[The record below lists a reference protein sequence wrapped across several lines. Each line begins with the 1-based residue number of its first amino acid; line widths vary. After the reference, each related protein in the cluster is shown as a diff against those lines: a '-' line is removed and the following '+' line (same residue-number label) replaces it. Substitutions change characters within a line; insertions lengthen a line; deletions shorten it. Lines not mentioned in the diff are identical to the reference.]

1 LIALCFAQM
10 AIAALMLE
18 TVGKAR
24 GWGLWRGEDSEGY
37 ELVARWA
44 SGAEISASDQ
54 PALRYRL
61 FNPIV
66 PTVAGWLGRAIGL
79 DLAFLAINA
88 VCWVA
93 GAFALRRFA
102 TRLWNPA
109 VGDVAAVLFATS
121 LPLIEWGLPMM
132 LDAAAFA
139 FTAGFLA
146 LWLER
151 SGDALPVDGATG
163 TGGARGGHGG
173 RASVAP
179 VLFGVLLGV
188 GLLIKPPLLCLVIFA
203 TASWAL
209 ERRWFAALALGACA
223 LLPPLALYAALGLT
237 LEDFQ
242 RFGGPRHQG
251 VFYLLSAAAVAFHV
265 AGALALLQAP
275 REPRARVLVWG
286 AYALGAFATYLPF
299 VHSPRLFFQLFAVVL
314 PLAAA
319 WIVARGAATWRWVAV
334 SVLSSNALAMLHLFV
349 MRRLQIRDLKALWES
364 LS

>member
-1 LIALCFAQM
+1 VSARKLSRFALIALCLAQM
-10 AIAALMLE
+10 AVAALCLE

-44 SGAEISASDQ
+44 VGGDVAADEQ

-61 FNPIV
+61 FNPVV
-66 PTVAGWLGRAIGL
+66 PVIAGWLGRLVGL
-79 DLAFLAINA
+79 DLAFLALNA
-88 VCWVA
+88 ACWVA

-102 TRLWNPA
+102 GRVWDA
-109 VGDVAAVLFATS
+109 DVGDVAAVLYATA

-146 LWLER
+146 LWVDRGAAEAD
-151 SGDALPVDGATG
+151 DAGRVAASTPVSLG
-163 TGGARGGHGG
+163 
-173 RASVAP
+173 
-179 VLFGVLLGV
+179 LLLGL
-188 GLLIKPPLLCLVIFA
+188 GLLVKPPLLCLVMFA
-203 TASWAL
+203 VGSWAL
-209 ERRWFAALALGACA
+209 ERRWLGALALGVFAA
-223 LLPPLALYAALGLT
+223 LPPLALYAVLGLT

-251 VFYLLSAAAVAFHV
+251 ALYLASAAAVAFHLV
-265 AGALALLQAP
+265 GLLALAQI
-275 REPRARVLVWG
+275 RHEPRARFRVWG
-286 AYALGAFATYLPF
+286 IYAAAALATYLPF
-299 VHSPRLFFQLFAVVL
+299 VHSPRLFFQVFAAIL

-319 WIVARGAATWRWVAV
+319 WIVARGRARWRWVAA
-334 SVLSSNALAMLHLFV
+334 SVLTSNALAVLHLFV